1 MIIQNLIDQINDLN
15 VSLFGDTM
23 EEKELNELR
32 EKSESE
38 LIETREKLVRI
49 LYYE

>member
-23 EEKELNELR
+23 EERELEELR
-32 EKSESE
+32 SKSASE
-38 LIETREKLVRI
+38 LIEARERLVRI